1 MGYRND
7 LIGSDAAAITPND
20 TTYVDLI
27 GVFVGGAGNLVV
39 TTASGNDVTFTGVPA
54 GAQIAL
60 GIIRVKSTSTTA
72 TNIVGI
78 KR

>member
-7 LIGSDAAAITPND
+7 LIGSDAAAITPTD
-20 TTYVDLI
+20 GTFVDLI
-27 GVFVGGAGNLVV
+27 GVFVGGADNLTVRTAAGNL
-39 TTASGNDVTFTGVPA
+39 VTFTGVPA

-60 GIIRVKSTSTTA
+60 GIVEVRATSTTA

>member
-7 LIGSDAAAITPND
+7 LIGSDAVAITPAD
-20 TTYVDLI
+20 ATFVDLI
-27 GVFVGGAGNLVV
+27 GVFVGGAGNLTV
-39 TTASGNDVTFTGVPA
+39 TTASGNDCTFTGVPA
-54 GAQIAL
+54 GAQLAL
-60 GIIRVKSTSTTA
+60 GIIKVKSTGTTA